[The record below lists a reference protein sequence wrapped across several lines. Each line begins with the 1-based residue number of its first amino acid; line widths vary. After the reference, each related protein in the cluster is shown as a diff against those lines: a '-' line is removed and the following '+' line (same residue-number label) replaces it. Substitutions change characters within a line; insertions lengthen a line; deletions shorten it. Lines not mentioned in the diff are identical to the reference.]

1 MVRYYLVAAICLV
14 LTSVSWADVSDMA
27 EEVKES
33 ISGAIEEINK
43 SYEQCEALY
52 EQIRNSECANSVFG
66 FIGRMYLKLGVSF
79 TERQVR
85 FADKNDDENAVFRL
99 TSGFK
104 PRPIFSV
111 AIDDSYFTESDWG
124 YGFGFSY
131 FDDYAFEQQIKRGSG
146 SDDTKTVD
154 LGTYSSMN
162 VIALTPSMFYSWGRG
177 DGSPNRYL
185 KLGVGLNLMYSAVRG
200 TAFLTEDESNATC
213 YDLGSQIVAGT
224 SSDLEGLRTQCEGTR
239 FRESS
244 YGTGVKIFIA
254 GEWNKWESEISF
266 SAYNHRSI
274 GEYRFVTQEV
284 QLAFSRKISF

>member
-1 MVRYYLVAAICLV
+1 MTSSVQAGVPAII
-14 LTSVSWADVSDMA
+14 
-27 EEVKES
+27 EETTES
-33 ISGAIEEINK
+33 IEQTIEEINE

-52 EQIRNSECANSVFG
+52 EQIRNSKCASSIFG
-66 FIGRMYLKLGVSF
+66 IFGRMYLKLGFSW
-79 TERQVR
+79 TERQVK
-85 FADKNDDENAVFRL
+85 FSEKDDAEQAVFRL

-111 AIDDSYFTESDWG
+111 ALEDSYFTESNWG

-146 SDDTKTVD
+146 SEDVLTVD

-162 VIALTPSMFYSWGRG
+162 IIALTPSVFYSWGRG
-177 DGSPNRYL
+177 DSTPNRYL
-185 KLGVGLNLMYSAVRG
+185 KMGMGLNLMYSAVRG
-200 TAFLTEDESNATC
+200 TAFLTEDESDASC
-213 YDLGSQIVAGT
+213 YDLGTQIVVGT
-224 SSDLEGLRTQCEGTR
+224 SNDLDGLRSLCATTR

-266 SAYNHRSI
+266 SAYNHRSV
-274 GEYRFVTQEV
+274 GDYRFVTQEV
-284 QLAFSRKISF
+284 QLAFSRKFSF